1 MKYDK
6 DGYPIPPIYASIE
19 EWEKASAQRWLEHST
34 EMGLLDNYLACLDE
48 MKKQYE
54 IINKKGISDTEL
66 LKASKTIDFI
76 EKRIEKIKRM
86 LK

>member
-19 EWEKASAQRWLEHST
+19 EYEKAGDELQLKNST
-34 EMGLLDNYLACLDE
+34 KLGLLKNHLACLDE
-48 MKKQYE
+48 WKKQNE
-54 IINKKGISDTEL
+54 IINKKGISDTEM